1 MQNWVI
7 RTRISSLCGSQPSS
21 IVLCI
26 QKSDFMTRITCSVLV
41 PTSSM
46 VFACKTENFGPEIRV
61 YMGPRPQ
68 LSFCACKTGVI
79 TTRITSLYGS
89 QTSPVVVCMQNGDFR
104 TRLTSLYG
112 SQTSSVVLSTHNSVF
127 CTRIYIKSICVPV
140 ITCGFYMQNC
150 SFVDS

>member
-21 IVLCI
+21 VVLCI
-26 QKSDFMTRITCSVLV
+26 QNSDCMTRITCSVLV

-46 VFACKTENFGPEIRV
+46 VFASKTENFGPELRV
-61 YMGPRPQ
+61 SMGPRPQ

-79 TTRITSLYGS
+79 TTRITSLYWS
-89 QTSPVVVCMQNGDFR
+89 QTSPVVVCLQNGDFR

-112 SQTSSVVLSTHNSVF
+112 SQTS
-127 CTRIYIKSICVPV
+127 PV
-140 ITCGFYMQNC
+140 ILCKKNSMISTRNSSLHGSQP
-150 SFVDS
+150 